1 MRKHIKTT
9 GATLLTAAVAAGCL
23 LTGAGPA
30 SALTLD
36 GPHAASAQSPAPTV
50 KDLVAVRDASTGDTT
65 VTGIGRADSAVLIRW
80 ASGANFIAMT
90 GSDGSFSDTRKA
102 GLPIDATVSVRSTVS
117 EAWQPVAIVE
127 GEPTS
132 PVVAEPNPGQTDPG
146 FTAPV
151 VAQPGQGAVD
161 PGFTAP
167 GAPQAPTVRDARAVY
182 DARTDT
188 TTVTGTTVADSSA
201 SIRWPGWIG
210 SIVRTAQDGTFSD
223 SRKGKFTTISVRAP
237 FGGAWQTVPVT
248 QHR

>member
-36 GPHAASAQSPAPTV
+36 GPYAASAQSPAPTV

-132 PVVAEPNPGQTDPG
+132 PVVASRTPARPI
-146 FTAPV
+146 PV
-151 VAQPGQGAVD
+151 SPH
-161 PGFTAP
+161 P
-167 GAPQAPTVRDARAVY
+167 
-182 DARTDT
+182 
-188 TTVTGTTVADSSA
+188 
-201 SIRWPGWIG
+201 W
-210 SIVRTAQDGTFSD
+210 
-223 SRKGKFTTISVRAP
+223 SRSRVRARWTRASP
-237 FGGAWQTVPVT
+237 
-248 QHR
+248 HRAHRRLRPCATLERSTTPGPTPPP